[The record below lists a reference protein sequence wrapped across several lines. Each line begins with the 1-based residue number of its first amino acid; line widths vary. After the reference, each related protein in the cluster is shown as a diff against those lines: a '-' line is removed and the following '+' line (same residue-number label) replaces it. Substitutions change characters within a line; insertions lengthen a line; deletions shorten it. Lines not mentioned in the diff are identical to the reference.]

1 MKSRVAMPVVFLQ
14 GFAGDALPK
23 QQGAKH
29 PRKLSEYDPALWH
42 SWAESLAARVAQTML
57 EAEQESVETD
67 LATARTTVPLT
78 RLALGETTEKP
89 LSFHGIRL
97 GRGLGIIALSAEPVS
112 AYTAVLSQ
120 QFRDCRII
128 PVGYIDGVYGY
139 LPTSS
144 MLKEG
149 GYEVDGFRSGFSIEI
164 EFRQDLSEAV
174 AGLVRETIAPILAG
188 SETDQDMTAVAP

>member
-1 MKSRVAMPVVFLQ
+1 M
-14 GFAGDALPK
+14 
-23 QQGAKH
+23 
-29 PRKLSEYDPALWH
+29 
-42 SWAESLAARVAQTML
+42 AR
-57 EAEQESVETD
+57 
-67 LATARTTVPLT
+67 
-78 RLALGETTEKP
+78 GETTEKP

-120 QFRDCRII
+120 LFRDCRII

-174 AGLVRETIAPILAG
+174 ADLTRETMAPILATSKAG
-188 SETDQDMTAVAP
+188 PDEAQRRGPGD